1 MDDGTDFKNIV
12 AASDRLKARWH
23 ATVDHMT
30 KQARDLLSVELT
42 PSDII
47 AIPSARLAVLTDD
60 PISESWLEEA
70 KRLPVVAK
78 AAKER
83 ALKAA
88 LEAGEESAHSDLSK
102 LPRAERISR
111 ARELGIDG
119 SKNAG
124 QKTAESEAVLLRRCL
139 SLSPQQRISF
149 ARANGLL

>member
-42 PSDII
+42 PSDIV

-60 PISESWLEEA
+60 PISETWLEEA

-111 ARELGIDG
+111 ARELGVQG
-119 SKNAG
+119 GKPTA
-124 QKTAESEAVLLRRCL
+124 KTPESEAILLRRCL
-139 SLSPQQRISF
+139 TLSPQQRISF

>member
-1 MDDGTDFKNIV
+1 M
-12 AASDRLKARWH
+12 
-23 ATVDHMT
+23 
-30 KQARDLLSVELT
+30 ELT